1 MMPTD
6 NQSKAEFERLVR
18 DIDAGMKL
26 DAALREEGE
35 PPIED
40 VAPEKEF
47 ARDKFVP
54 TMFTAGQ
61 WDSLERQAREMG
73 VSVGAIIHA
82 AVKAVTKP

>member
-6 NQSKAEFERLVR
+6 NQSKAEFELLVR

-26 DAALREEGE
+26 DAALRQEGE

-40 VAPEKEF
+40 VAPHEEF
-47 ARDKFVP
+47 ARAKFVP

-61 WDSLERQAREMG
+61 RDSPERQASEMR
-73 VSVGAIIHA
+73 VSVRAIIHA
-82 AVKAVTKP
+82 AMEAVTKP